1 MSSWQEGAPGKD
13 EQSSPCSEIACQQLE
28 TSWINNLVFGFKN
41 ILGRADSSNLFPQ
54 MLLSTCYEPGQLLL
68 SVWVR
73 SQDRMLEGRRR
84 KSQEFVWDAPVPPR
98 TLCLAMH
105 YQHFLSPAV
114 HHTRHSTSASKTFLH
129 LTWSMII
136 GSSQGLSA
144 SFKGIPQERATLTSN
159 PTTPWRAWLCQVLS
173 ACLQRALDLDMPKA
187 VSKMPR
193 SAASEAFPLR
203 GGLPGDTDG
212 DKERVPWKR
221 KHELPCPWHQV

>member
-1 MSSWQEGAPGKD
+1 
-13 EQSSPCSEIACQQLE
+13 
-28 TSWINNLVFGFKN
+28 
-41 ILGRADSSNLFPQ
+41 
-54 MLLSTCYEPGQLLL
+54 
-68 SVWVR
+68 
-73 SQDRMLEGRRR
+73 
-84 KSQEFVWDAPVPPR
+84 
-98 TLCLAMH
+98 MH
-105 YQHFLSPAV
+105 YQHFLSPTV
-114 HHTRHSTSASKTFLH
+114 HHARHSTSASKTSLY

-136 GSSQGLSA
+136 GSSHGLSA

-159 PTTPWRAWLCQVLS
+159 PATLWRAWLCQVLS

-193 SAASEAFPLR
+193 SDASEAFPLR